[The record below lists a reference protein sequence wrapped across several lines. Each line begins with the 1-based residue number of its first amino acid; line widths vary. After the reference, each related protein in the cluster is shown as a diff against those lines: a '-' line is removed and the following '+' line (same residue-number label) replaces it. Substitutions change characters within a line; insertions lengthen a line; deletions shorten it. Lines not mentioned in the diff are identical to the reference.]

1 LNLIHKAFSLSAVCL
16 LLCVHAA
23 KAQDP
28 GHPNSVEITRGA
40 NAAVNFNFAINL
52 PQLLHRML
60 APKSTYAAFL
70 QDQLELSDPAL
81 EREIAKVSASWSERA
96 FFTLPSGAKVFLKQ
110 WQLPDAQSLRDAF
123 KTSLI
128 LLNLPQKNAVH
139 VDPMRVTAMVQ
150 PKMPVGRA
158 QLQLPATMNPLWVV
172 LKTDKFWL
180 TDQIPMAIVELE

>member
-1 LNLIHKAFSLSAVCL
+1 MSTIHKAFLLTAACL
-16 LLCVHAA
+16 FWGVHAA
-23 KAQDP
+23 RAQDP
-28 GHPNSVEITRGA
+28 AHPNSVEITRGA
-40 NAAVNFNFAINL
+40 NAAVNFSFALNL

-70 QDQLELSDPAL
+70 QAQVELPDPAL
-81 EREIAKVSASWSERA
+81 ERELSKVSASWSERA

-128 LLNLPQKNAVH
+128 LLNLPPKTAVH
-139 VDPMRVTAMVQ
+139 ADPMVVTAMVQ
-150 PKMPVGRA
+150 PKTPVSRA
-158 QLQLPATMNPLWVV
+158 QLQLPAAMHPLWVV

-180 TDQIPMAIVELE
+180 TDQIPMAIVELD

>member
-1 LNLIHKAFSLSAVCL
+1 MSTIHKAFLLTAACL
-16 LLCVHAA
+16 FWGVHAA
-23 KAQDP
+23 RAQELA
-28 GHPNSVEITRGA
+28 HPNSVEITRGA
-40 NAAVNFNFAINL
+40 HAAVNFSFALNL

-60 APKSTYAAFL
+60 APQSSYAAFL
-70 QDQLELSDPAL
+70 QAQLELSDPAL

-96 FFTLPSGAKVFLKQ
+96 FFTLPSDAKVFLKQ

-139 VDPMRVTAMVQ
+139 VDPMRVTAVVQ
-150 PKMPVGRA
+150 PKTPVGRV
-158 QLQLPATMNPLWVV
+158 QLQLPPAMNPLWVV

-180 TDQIPMAIVELE
+180 TDEISMAIVELD

>member
-1 LNLIHKAFSLSAVCL
+1 MRLSAPAPDL
-16 LLCVHAA
+16 
-23 KAQDP
+23 P
-28 GHPNSVEITRGA
+28 GPSGGKLQGAGSGLPSGPQQQQAPLTKRTR
-40 NAAVNFNFAINL
+40 
-52 PQLLHRML
+52 P
-60 APKSTYAAFL
+60 
-70 QDQLELSDPAL
+70 EL

-139 VDPMRVTAMVQ
+139 VDPMRVTAVVQ
-150 PKMPVGRA
+150 PKTPVGRA
-158 QLQLPATMNPLWVV
+158 QLQLPPAMNPLWVV

-180 TDQIPMAIVELE
+180 TDQIPMAIVELD

>member
-1 LNLIHKAFSLSAVCL
+1 MSTIQKAFLLTVACL
-16 LLCVHAA
+16 FWGVHAA
-23 KAQDP
+23 RAQELA
-28 GHPNSVEITRGA
+28 HPNSVEITRGA
-40 NAAVNFNFAINL
+40 HTAVNFSFALNL

-60 APKSTYAAFL
+60 APQSSYAAFL
-70 QDQLELSDPAL
+70 QAQVELSDPAL
-81 EREIAKVSASWSERA
+81 EREIAKVSARWSERA

-139 VDPMRVTAMVQ
+139 VDPMRVTAVVQ
-150 PKMPVGRA
+150 PKTPVGRA
-158 QLQLPATMNPLWVV
+158 QLQLPPAINPLWVV

-180 TDQIPMAIVELE
+180 TDQIPIAIVELD